1 MDGCQCVRQ
10 TRAMTTSTTA
20 TRTSPRATR
29 TSLPVVQGPVVQ
41 RPAVLPVLDSP
52 AGRAVACCAPLV
64 REPLTA
70 VGAEQLAGVLKALAD
85 PARLRL
91 LSMIAAHE
99 GGEACVCDLTE
110 PLGLS
115 QPTVS
120 HHLKVLL
127 EAGLVS
133 RDKRGVWAYYRLVD
147 DALTGL
153 AALLS
158 ASTSR
163 QPAVL
168 APQP

>member
-1 MDGCQCVRQ
+1 MDDCQYVRQ
-10 TRAMTTSTTA
+10 TRLMTMSTTA
-20 TRTSPRATR
+20 SRA
-29 TSLPVVQGPVVQ
+29 SLPVVQ
-41 RPAVLPVLDSP
+41 SP
-52 AGRAVACCAPLV
+52 AGRVVACCAPLV

-70 VGAEQLAGVLKALAD
+70 AAAEQLAGVLKALAD

-127 EAGLVS
+127 DAGLVS

-158 ASTSR
+158 ASTGGGAGHGSAATHSR
-163 QPAVL
+163 
-168 APQP
+168 